1 MLGDVAVRPVDATH
15 RPRSDAVAGRLEAL
29 ADAISAYAQRRCIS
43 DRIQQKVDRWRSLS
57 SPCSV
62 EHRSNRARRVMHGG
76 EVHIVVSHGPYQM
89 GTQSTHPYSVLGL
102 QPRAERWRGGHAEH
116 HNVRLHGGWVERDS
130 GQL

>member
-1 MLGDVAVRPVDATH
+1 MQHGRSGIDLIDIPRRSAAKLCSVTWRSVLSMRRTGLRSAAVD
-15 RPRSDAVAGRLEAL
+15 GRREAL
-29 ADAISAYAQRRCIS
+29 ADALSASAQRRVYL
-43 DRIQQKVDRWRSLS
+43 RPIQQKVDRWRSLS

-102 QPRAERWRGGHAEH
+102 QPRAERWR
-116 HNVRLHGGWVERDS
+116 D
-130 GQL
+130 